1 MIKINSNYYFCSMKF
16 LASLIALIFITFL
29 STPTLI
35 SLIDKEVDTSYFY
48 TTCEEEENQVCFDEI
63 KTIPFIN
70 FEFTNL
76 SYNLPNLLIIASII
90 T

>member
-48 TTCEEEENQVCFDEI
+48 SLCEEEESQVCFDEI
-63 KTIPFIN
+63 KSVPFID
-70 FEFTNL
+70 FEFGNL
-76 SYNLPNLLIIASII
+76 SCNLLKLLNVSSAI
-90 T
+90 

>member
-1 MIKINSNYYFCSMKF
+1 MKF

-48 TTCEEEENQVCFDEI
+48 SLCEEEESQVCFDEI
-63 KTIPFIN
+63 KSDNSELNCIIGFKYNFIV
-70 FEFTNL
+70 FV
-76 SYNLPNLLIIASII
+76 
-90 T
+90 